1 MILFNEKH
9 PKNPRILMRGWI
21 GLCYNNKDVLM
32 ITKLDITII
41 IIKYPMATWDY
52 GFGN

>member
-1 MILFNEKH
+1 M
-9 PKNPRILMRGWI
+9 LMRGWI
-21 GLCYNNKDVLM
+21 GLCYNNNVLT
-32 ITKLDITII
+32 IIKLD